1 MLRAKDVMTT
11 KIFSVKSDNTVRAV
25 ADLLVKHGISAVP
38 VVDDGRLVGIVSE
51 GDLVRRAEIGTE
63 PHHHRSWWLNIFS
76 DNASLASEYTKSHSV
91 RVAEVM
97 TRNVATVAEITPLS
111 EIAYLLEKKRIK
123 RVPVMRFG
131 EVVRIVSR
139 ANLVRALATAK
150 GPPLAAASDD
160 DSIRARLLD
169 ALRVEPW
176 PRAEGPEVTV
186 SDGVV
191 AFWGVLG
198 SEEERQALRV
208 LAENIEG
215 VRRVEDHRAMIE
227 FPIVAI

>member
-1 MLRAKDVMTT
+1 MTSQVV
-11 KIFSVKSDNTVRAV
+11 SVESDSTVSAV

-38 VVDDGRLVGIVSE
+38 VVDNGRLVGIVSE

-63 PHHHRSWWLNIFS
+63 PHRRSWWLNIFS

-91 RVAEVM
+91 RIADVM
-97 TRNVATVAEITPLS
+97 TQTVATVAETTPLS
-111 EIAYLLEKKRIK
+111 EIADLLEKKRIK
-123 RVPVMRFG
+123 RVPVVRLG
-131 EVVRIVSR
+131 EVVGIVSR

-150 GPPLAAASDD
+150 SPPLAAALDD
-160 DSIRARLLD
+160 DSIRARLIE
-169 ALRVEPW
+169 ALRAEPW
-176 PRAEGPEVTV
+176 SRAEAPQVTV

-198 SEEERQALRV
+198 SEEERQASRV

-215 VRRVEDHRAMIE
+215 VGRVEDHRAMIE
-227 FPIVAI
+227 FPIEAI

>member
-1 MLRAKDVMTT
+1 MLRANDVMTSQVV
-11 KIFSVKSDNTVRAV
+11 SVESDSTVSTV
-25 ADLLVKHGISAVP
+25 ADLLVKHRISAVP
-38 VVDDGRLVGIVSE
+38 VVDDGKLVGIVSE

-76 DNASLASEYTKSHSV
+76 DNASLASEYTKSHSA
-91 RVAEVM
+91 RVADVM

-111 EIAYLLEKKRIK
+111 EIADLLEKKRIK
-123 RVPVMRFG
+123 RVPVMRYG
-131 EVVRIVSR
+131 EIVGIVSR

-150 GPPLAAASDD
+150 SPPLAAASDD
-160 DSIRARLLD
+160 DSIRARLLE
-169 ALRVEPW
+169 ALRAEPW
-176 PRAEGPEVTV
+176 LRAEGPQVTV

-198 SEEERQALRV
+198 SEEERQASRV